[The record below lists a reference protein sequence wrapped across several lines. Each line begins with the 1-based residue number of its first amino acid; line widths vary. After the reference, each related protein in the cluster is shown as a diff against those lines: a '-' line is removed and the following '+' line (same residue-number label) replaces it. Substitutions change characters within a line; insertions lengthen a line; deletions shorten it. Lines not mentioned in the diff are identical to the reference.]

1 MGGEA
6 TEFLLLFFLLMFWMF
21 LVLATGNTICRANEK
36 TNRGAGKKK
45 LALVSVCSN
54 QDDILN

>member
-1 MGGEA
+1 MGSEA

-21 LVLATGNTICRANEK
+21 LVLATGNTISRANEK

-45 LALVSVCSN
+45 NWLSYLRALIRMTS
-54 QDDILN
+54 

>member
-1 MGGEA
+1 MGSEA

-45 LALVSVCSN
+45 TGSRICVL
-54 QDDILN
+54 

>member
-1 MGGEA
+1 MGSEA

-21 LVLATGNTICRANEK
+21 LVLATGNTISRANEK

-45 LALVSVCSN
+45 NWLSYLCALIRMTS
-54 QDDILN
+54 

>member
-21 LVLATGNTICRANEK
+21 LVLATGNTISRANEK

-45 LALVSVCSN
+45 KTGSRICVL
-54 QDDILN
+54 